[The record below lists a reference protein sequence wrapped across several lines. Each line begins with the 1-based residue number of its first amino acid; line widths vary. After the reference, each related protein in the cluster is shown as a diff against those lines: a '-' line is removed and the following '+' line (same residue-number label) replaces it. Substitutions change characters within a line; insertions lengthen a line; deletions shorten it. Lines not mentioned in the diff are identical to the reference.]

1 MRKEF
6 LEQEEVES
14 LMKNKGYDKEEA
26 TTELAPWAA
35 IFQKV
40 EGGVMA
46 FESID
51 DYNTFINQK

>member
-6 LEQEEVES
+6 LEQKDVES
-14 LMKNKGYDKEEA
+14 LMKNKGYDKAEA

-35 IFQKV
+35 IFKKV
-40 EGGVMA
+40 EGGVVA

-51 DYNTFINQK
+51 DYNEFINQK

>member
-6 LEQEEVES
+6 LEQKDVES
-14 LMKNKGYDKEEA
+14 LMKNKGYDKAKA

-35 IFQKV
+35 IFKKV

-51 DYNTFINQK
+51 DYNEFINQK